1 MSGGR
6 VLLKVNQR
14 LNRELAEMGGARK
27 PEMVE
32 TATLVKRSLRKVLGV
47 KGHGKPAPPGQPP
60 RQQKGNLRK
69 SIVSGVVGAG
79 QRVGLTS
86 FVAPLQE
93 FGVDTK
99 ADGAAPRSRKNLF
112 TGATREVKKASAQ
125 AAARRNERRNQV
137 ARRKSGR
144 GAGNIV
150 GDTSKVRHEQI
161 DARPFMQQAL
171 DDAGLDRIVDVQV
184 NAIRRRLPGG
194 D

>member
-125 AAARRNERRNQV
+125 AAARRQARRN
-137 ARRKSGR
+137 
-144 GAGNIV
+144 AG
-150 GDTSKVRHEQI
+150 GSAKVRHEQI

-171 DDAGLDRIVDVQV
+171 DDAGLDRIVDIQV